1 MTAAQVLIE
10 ALAAHGVTRTFC
22 VPGESYLPVLDAL
35 RDRNDIQTITCRH
48 ESGAG
53 LMAVADAKLTGAPG
67 VAMVSRGPGAMNAAL
82 ALHVAEQDAVP
93 MVLLIG
99 QVPRDHLGRGAFQ
112 EVDYERTFGD
122 IAKWVWT
129 VQAGERM
136 PEVIARALAIAQ
148 APTPGPVVIAL
159 PEDVLEED
167 CAAPVVPAAARA
179 AAMPGAEAVR
189 GVVDRLAA
197 AKRPLLIAGGGL
209 ARAEGRAALRAVAD
223 ALGVP
228 VAVTFKQQDI
238 FPNAHPAYAGHLGFK
253 IPQAALDRY
262 LPADLVLA
270 VGTRL
275 GEVPTQGYRFPKAP
289 VPEQPL
295 IHVHDDP
302 AQIGRVF
309 ATDSGIVA
317 DPTAFLT
324 ALAAAGGSR
333 VDGDA
338 WQDWRA
344 GLHDPLAAQ
353 VPWQAPAD
361 GGLDMGAVVA
371 ALNDHLADDAI
382 LITDA
387 GNFASWVHRHI
398 AFTGRQVMLGAVG
411 GAMGVAIPAAVA
423 AGLRAPGRQVI
434 TFVGDGG
441 MQMTGNELATALR
454 YRVPVKVFVSNN
466 ASYGTIRM
474 HQERDYPGREMATEL
489 TNPDFAKLADS
500 YGARG
505 LTIATIEE
513 AAGVVAEA
521 MAEPG
526 PVVVDVRTALD
537 HISAYATLQDMRR

>member
-1 MTAAQVLIE
+1 MTAAATLIE
-10 ALAAHGVTRTFC
+10 GLAAHGVTRTFC

-53 LMAVADAKLTGAPG
+53 LMAVADAKLTGTPG
-67 VAMVSRGPGAMNAAL
+67 IAMVSRGPGAMNAAL

-93 MVLLIG
+93 LILLIG

-122 IAKWVWT
+122 IAKWIWT

-136 PEVIARALAIAQ
+136 PEVIARAFAVAQ
-148 APTPGPVVIAL
+148 APTPGPVVVVL
-159 PEDVLEED
+159 PEDMLED
-167 CAAPVVPAAARA
+167 GCDAPVVAPSPRA
-179 AAMPGAEAVR
+179 AAAPGAEDVR
-189 GVVDRLAA
+189 RVVRRLAD

-209 ARAEGRAALRAVAD
+209 ADAEGRQALRAAAD
-223 ALGVP
+223 ALGLP
-228 VAVTFKQQDI
+228 VAVTFKHQDI
-238 FPNAHPAYAGHLGFK
+238 FPNAHPGYAGHLGFK

-262 LPADLVLA
+262 LPADVVLA

-275 GEVPTQGYRFPKAP
+275 GEVPTQGYRFPEAP
-289 VPEQPL
+289 VPGQPL

-302 AQIGRVF
+302 TQIGRVF
-309 ATDSGIVA
+309 ATETGIVA
-317 DPTAFLT
+317 DPAAFLT
-324 ALAAAGGSR
+324 ALAREGEGSADGG
-333 VDGDA
+333 A

-344 GLHDPLAAQ
+344 GLHDPLARQ

-361 GGLDMGAVVA
+361 GALDMGAVIA

-382 LITDA
+382 VVTDA

-398 AFTGRQVMLGAVG
+398 AFTGRQIMLGAVG
-411 GAMGVAIPAAVA
+411 GAMGIAVPAAVA
-423 AGLRAPGRQVI
+423 AGLRAPGRQVL

-441 MQMTGNELATALR
+441 MQMTGQELATAMR
-454 YRVPVKVFVSNN
+454 YRVPVKIFISNN
-466 ASYGTIRM
+466 GSYGTIRM
-474 HQERDYPGREMATEL
+474 HQERDFPGREMATEL
-489 TNPDFAKLADS
+489 TNPDFAKLAES

-505 LTIATIEE
+505 LTIARIED
-513 AAGVVAEA
+513 AARVVAEA

-526 PVVVDVRTALD
+526 PVVVDVRTALN
-537 HISAYATLQDMRR
+537 HISAFATL

>member
-1 MTAAQVLIE
+1 MTAAKVLVE
-10 ALAAHGVTRTFC
+10 SLAAHGVTRTFC

-67 VAMVSRGPGAMNAAL
+67 IALVSRGPGAMNAAI
-82 ALHVAEQDAVP
+82 ALHVAQQDAVP
-93 MVLLIG
+93 MILLIG

-122 IAKWVWT
+122 IAKWIWT

-136 PEVIARALAIAQ
+136 PEVIARAFAIAQ
-148 APTPGPVVIAL
+148 APTPGPVVVVL
-159 PEDVLEED
+159 PEDVLEDD
-167 CAAPVVPAAARA
+167 CAAPVVAPSACAVAA
-179 AAMPGAEAVR
+179 PGVEDVR
-189 GVVDRLAA
+189 RVVRRLAE

-209 ARAEGRAALRAVAD
+209 ACPEGRAALRTVAD
-223 ALGVP
+223 ALGLP
-228 VAVTFKQQDI
+228 VAVTFKYQDI
-238 FPNAHPAYAGHLGFK
+238 FPNDHPGYAGHLGFK

-262 LPADLVLA
+262 LGADLVLA

-295 IHVHDDP
+295 IHVHADP

-309 ATDSGIVA
+309 ATEIAVVA
-317 DPTAFLT
+317 DPAAFLA
-324 ALAAAGGSR
+324 ALANEGAADGG
-333 VDGDA
+333 A

-344 GLHDPLAAQ
+344 GLHDPLAGQ
-353 VPWQAPAD
+353 VPWQAPGD
-361 GGLDMGAVVA
+361 GALDMGAVVA
-371 ALNDHLADDAI
+371 ALIDHLADDAI

-387 GNFASWVHRHI
+387 GNFASWVHRHV

-411 GAMGVAIPAAVA
+411 GAMGLAIPAAVA
-423 AGLRAPGRQVI
+423 AGLREPGRQVI

-441 MQMTGNELATALR
+441 MQMTGQELATAMR
-454 YRVPVKVFVSNN
+454 YRVPLKVFVSNN
-466 ASYGTIRM
+466 GSYGTIRM

-489 TNPDFAKLADS
+489 TNPDFAKLAES

-505 LTIATIEE
+505 LTIARIED
-513 AAGVVAEA
+513 AARVVAEA

-537 HISAYATLQDMRR
+537 HISAFATLEDMRR

>member
-1 MTAAQVLIE
+1 MTAAATLIE
-10 ALAAHGVTRTFC
+10 GLAAHGVTRTFC

-53 LMAVADAKLTGAPG
+53 LMAVADAKLTGTPG
-67 VAMVSRGPGAMNAAL
+67 IAMVSRGPGAMNAAL

-93 MVLLIG
+93 LILLIG

-122 IAKWVWT
+122 IAKWIWT

-136 PEVIARALAIAQ
+136 PEVIARAFAVAQ
-148 APTPGPVVIAL
+148 APTPGPVVVVL
-159 PEDVLEED
+159 PEDMLED
-167 CAAPVVPAAARA
+167 GCDAPVVAPSPRA
-179 AAMPGAEAVR
+179 AAAPGAEDVR
-189 GVVDRLAA
+189 RVVRRLAD

-209 ARAEGRAALRAVAD
+209 ADTEGRQALRAAAD
-223 ALGVP
+223 ALGLP
-228 VAVTFKQQDI
+228 VAVTFKHQDI
-238 FPNAHPAYAGHLGFK
+238 FPNAHPGYAGHLGFK

-262 LPADLVLA
+262 LPADVVLA

-275 GEVPTQGYRFPKAP
+275 GEVPTQGYRFPEAP

-302 AQIGRVF
+302 TQIGRVF
-309 ATDSGIVA
+309 ATETGIVA
-317 DPTAFLT
+317 DPAAFLT
-324 ALAAAGGSR
+324 ALAREGDGS
-333 VDGDA
+333 VDGGA

-344 GLHDPLAAQ
+344 GLHDPLARQ

-361 GGLDMGAVVA
+361 GALDMGAVVA

-398 AFTGRQVMLGAVG
+398 AFTGRQIMLGAVG
-411 GAMGVAIPAAVA
+411 GAMGIGVPAAVA
-423 AGLRAPGRQVI
+423 AGLRAPGRQVL

-441 MQMTGNELATALR
+441 MQMTGQELATAMR
-454 YRVPVKVFVSNN
+454 YRVPVKIFISNN
-466 ASYGTIRM
+466 GSYGTIRM
-474 HQERDYPGREMATEL
+474 HQERDFPGREMATEL
-489 TNPDFAKLADS
+489 TNPDFAKLAES

-505 LTIATIEE
+505 LTIARIED

-521 MAEPG
+521 MAAPG
-526 PVVVDVRTALD
+526 PVVVDVRTALN
-537 HISAYATLQDMRR
+537 HISAFATL